1 MYDDEE
7 YEFYEAAEDVID
19 SLWENELEEI
29 DEEFDY

>member
-7 YEFYEAAEDVID
+7 YEFYEAVEDVID

>member
-7 YEFYEAAEDVID
+7 CEFYEAVEDVID